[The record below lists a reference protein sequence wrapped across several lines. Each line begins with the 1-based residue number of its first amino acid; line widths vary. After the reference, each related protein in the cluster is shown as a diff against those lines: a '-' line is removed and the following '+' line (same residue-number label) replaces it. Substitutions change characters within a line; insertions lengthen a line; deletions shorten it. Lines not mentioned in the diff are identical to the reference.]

1 MSLCGKRAA
10 QRERRQGVQDEQEI
24 LQHAAKHGEIK
35 SVDDAARLLQQCEKG
50 LQEIVRN
57 ATAFRRKIDVR
68 FDRLKSFQ
76 SDAAKC
82 RVLYAEPEKAGSGT
96 TLLHELGVCITLHF
110 YFASSKVDVMHL
122 ASLED
127 FRTEAKKENDW
138 NEIKNKKNKRTRKRS
153 RFPKK
158 RPFDASL
165 LLCALIPY
173 ELGTS
178 GIDRIQLC
186 QMGRHDA
193 SGAYQVLAEVKL
205 FPDESSE
212 KEDGNTIP
220 QASSDGG

>member
-1 MSLCGKRAA
+1 MKASSRNNTPSKPRVEI
-10 QRERRQGVQDEQEI
+10 QERTHDEEESTEEGSMQDEGRLDMI
-24 LQHAAKHGEIK
+24 GRDRPASVK
-35 SVDDAARLLQQCEKG
+35 S
-50 LQEIVRN
+50 
-57 ATAFRRKIDVR
+57 
-68 FDRLKSFQ
+68 
-76 SDAAKC
+76 
-82 RVLYAEPEKAGSGT
+82 
-96 TLLHELGVCITLHF
+96 
-110 YFASSKVDVMHL
+110 
-122 ASLED
+122 ED

>member
-1 MSLCGKRAA
+1 MKPFRPTHFLSLPIQDSTCHARASELANILLKSEPRPKGVDESLVVQPKSLHLTLGIMSLCGKRAA

-96 TLLHELGVCITLHF
+96 TLLHELGGKLALLRMST
-110 YFASSKVDVMHL
+110 FATRTCL
-122 ASLED
+122 FRFSL
-127 FRTEAKKENDW
+127 RAKN
-138 NEIKNKKNKRTRKRS
+138 
-153 RFPKK
+153 FP
-158 RPFDASL
+158 
-165 LLCALIPY
+165 
-173 ELGTS
+173 
-178 GIDRIQLC
+178 Q
-186 QMGRHDA
+186 
-193 SGAYQVLAEVKL
+193 
-205 FPDESSE
+205 
-212 KEDGNTIP
+212 
-220 QASSDGG
+220 